1 MKRPALSIET
11 ARLFM
16 RPFEPGD
23 ADNLHR
29 VFVDADVRRFLLD
42 DQVVSRDWVEEEIA
56 ASIARFETR
65 SAGLFSVSLKND
77 QTMIGFC
84 GFRPFF
90 EPPQLQLL
98 YGLLPAYW
106 SRGLA
111 TEAARAMIEFGF
123 KAVGFDRITASEHL
137 GHVFGGGREMFQCR
151 LSVWAGPGA
160 DRRLGRLGQCTVCL
174 VWR

>member
-1 MKRPALSIET
+1 MPVDVPAIET

-56 ASIARFETR
+56 ASIARFEAG
-65 SAGLFSVSLKND
+65 SAGLFCVFLKND
-77 QTMIGFC
+77 QTLIGFC

-123 KAVGFDRITASEHL
+123 GAVGFDRIPASADPPNGASIRVLEK
-137 GHVFGGGREMFQCR
+137 
-151 LSVWAGPGA
+151 AGMSF
-160 DRRLGRLGQCTVCL
+160 DRRETIGGLDTVFYA
-174 VWR
+174 VDR

>member
-1 MKRPALSIET
+1 MKCPSLSIET
-11 ARLFM
+11 ARLHM

-23 ADNLHR
+23 AGNLHLI
-29 VFVDADVRRFLLD
+29 FVDPDVRRFLLD

-56 ASIARFETR
+56 ASIARFEAR
-65 SAGLFSVSLKND
+65 SAGLFSMSLKND
-77 QTMIGFC
+77 QTLIGFC

-123 KAVGFDRITASEHL
+123 KAVGFDRIIASADPPNAASIRVLEKAGMAFGRRETIGGL
-137 GHVFGGGREMFQCR
+137 DIVFY
-151 LSVWAGPGA
+151 SV
-160 DRRLGRLGQCTVCL
+160 DR
-174 VWR
+174 